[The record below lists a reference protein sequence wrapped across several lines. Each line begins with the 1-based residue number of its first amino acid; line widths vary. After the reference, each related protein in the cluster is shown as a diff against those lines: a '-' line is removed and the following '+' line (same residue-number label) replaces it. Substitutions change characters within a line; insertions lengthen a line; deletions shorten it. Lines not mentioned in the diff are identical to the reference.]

1 MLFENIFRNILNMS
15 ITASY
20 VAIVVIFI
28 RFIIKKA
35 PKNFSFVL
43 WIAVLFRLVCPISF
57 MSKLSIF
64 NFINQN
70 SFRKMDG
77 FSNNITIN
85 SDIYDTG
92 IKQITNKNISGY
104 IGNNLSTNNLNIFHG
119 LENNLLEI
127 TTILWI
133 IGIQILIVYFIASYI
148 DTYLRIRTATLYRE
162 NIFESDQID
171 TAFIFGLFKPRVY
184 IPVNTTKKEKIY
196 IIEHEKVH
204 LKRKDYLIKII
215 AFFLLTIHWFNPI
228 MWFSFIL
235 MSKDMEMSCD
245 EKVMKNLGEDKKK
258 DYSHSL
264 LNLAVNKGNIFDV
277 PLSFSESN
285 ITSRIKNI
293 LNYKT
298 PKKSVLLTLTVV
310 MITSTVFLISNP
322 KNNILDEKV
331 TLRMKEIEN
340 DIPYIDI
347 GVGKIDNKIIDERYK
362 SVNKKE
368 LTYNAINTYTE
379 NLSKEEIQRLNKYKP
394 TYKSILLG
402 FTYFSESNPIS
413 LDYDEAL
420 KLTKTVLPD
429 DIEKIGSEIDN
440 EVNKEYIYYKS
451 SKGDFRVGLR
461 YGYVYDDNVE
471 KVDKNLIVGID
482 YAKK

>member
-1 MLFENIFRNILNMS
+1 
-15 ITASY
+15 
-20 VAIVVIFI
+20 
-28 RFIIKKA
+28 
-35 PKNFSFVL
+35 
-43 WIAVLFRLVCPISF
+43 
-57 MSKLSIF
+57 
-64 NFINQN
+64 
-70 SFRKMDG
+70 
-77 FSNNITIN
+77 
-85 SDIYDTG
+85 
-92 IKQITNKNISGY
+92 
-104 IGNNLSTNNLNIFHG
+104 
-119 LENNLLEI
+119 
-127 TTILWI
+127 
-133 IGIQILIVYFIASYI
+133 
-148 DTYLRIRTATLYRE
+148 
-162 NIFESDQID
+162 
-171 TAFIFGLFKPRVY
+171 
-184 IPVNTTKKEKIY
+184 
-196 IIEHEKVH
+196 
-204 LKRKDYLIKII
+204 
-215 AFFLLTIHWFNPI
+215 
-228 MWFSFIL
+228 

-310 MITSTVFLISNP
+310 MVTSTVFLISNP

-368 LTYNAINTYTE
+368 LTYSAINTYTE
-379 NLSKEEIQRLNKYKP
+379 NLSKEEIQRLNKYKL

-402 FTYFSESNPIS
+402 FTYFSESNPVS

-429 DIEKIGSEIDN
+429 DIKKIGSEIDN

-451 SKGDFRVGLR
+451 SKGDFRVGLC

-471 KVDKNLIVGID
+471 KVDRNLIVGID
-482 YAKK
+482 YARK